1 MAHRLD
7 WKEFVTK
14 PWMGKRGPTDNKL
27 IENGETEDA
36 TCMDSYTFVD
46 AAPCSVEDAP
56 KLMGLGEYKYEFRHD
71 GSETGFSSILE
82 LRRDKIINHLSVA
95 DMMGARSYH
104 PYQFENLKDHGTAAL
119 LKDMEVATGLKPK
132 CDVIYGK
139 LHRYDE
145 YKEKKR
151 LEQQEEAEEKNV
163 RRGRQ
168 LLEKAISKKRV
179 VPEELVRYMNTFLD
193 WETESRIGY
202 SKREV

>member
-1 MAHRLD
+1 MAYRLD

-27 IENGETEDA
+27 IENGKTEDA

-46 AAPCSVEDAP
+46 AAPCSVEDSP
-56 KLMGLGEYKYEFRHD
+56 KLMGLGEYKYEFKHD

-104 PYQFENLKDHGTAAL
+104 PYQFENLKDNGTAVL
-119 LKDMEVATGLKPK
+119 LRDIEEATGLKPK

-139 LHRYDE
+139 LHRHDE

-151 LEQQEEAEEKNV
+151 SEEEKNV
-163 RRGRQ
+163 RRRRQ

-179 VPEELVRYMNTFLD
+179 VPEELVRYMNTFVD
-193 WETESRIGY
+193 WEVESRIGY